1 MTEPLAPGALRAHL
15 DRALGERYVIEHEL
29 GGAGMSRVFVA
40 RELALG
46 RSVVL
51 KVLPPELA
59 AGLNVER
66 FRREIQ
72 LAAGLQHP
80 HVVPVLSA
88 GSAGGVPYYTMPLVE
103 GESLRTRLARTGALP
118 IGEAIRV
125 LHDVADALAH
135 AHGRGIVHRDVKP
148 DNVLLSGLHALVTD
162 FGVAKALRTAFLTP
176 GDGFEHDAT
185 GAGLA
190 IGTPAY
196 MSPEQ
201 AAADPAVDHRADIY
215 AFGVLA
221 YETLA
226 GVPPFRGRTPAE
238 VLTAHLAEA
247 PEPVDAH
254 RPEIPRALAALV
266 MQCLAKRPED
276 RPLDA
281 TLVRDGLAAA
291 TTPGASTPGAG
302 TPGVDAGSAG
312 TRAPGASG
320 ATAWDAA
327 TTPGR
332 RARRTALS
340 AAGVGIVAALSAAA
354 GLFWKR
360 EAPLDD
366 QVVAVA
372 PFRVAGSDPSL
383 RFLRE
388 GMVDLL
394 AATLTGEAGP
404 RSADPRAVLSAWRR
418 AAGSE
423 DADLPRDRALDVAE
437 RLGAGR
443 LLLGDITGT
452 PDGRVVLTA
461 SLLAVRDGRG
471 DAPVRVEGSADSL
484 PQLVERLTVA
494 LLARGTVGDRGGAAM
509 TTSLP
514 ALRAYLNAT
523 WLYRRSRYRE
533 SAKEFDRAL
542 TFDSTFAHAGLGL
555 ATAAQWFGEPNQ
567 EYRGLQA
574 AWRERARLSP
584 IDRAALDAA
593 GGPRFPVSP
602 PFAEL
607 LAAKQRYA
615 RVAPERP
622 DAVFQAAD
630 AMFHFGMLVGEPDAH
645 ARAAAQF
652 RRVLALDSTYLP
664 ALEHLV
670 LIAARNGDTATVRT
684 AGALFLRTDSTA
696 EGADGVRWRMAV
708 ALGDTATLARLEQR
722 AGAMHP
728 LSSHLIE
735 EISLLDGVDLER
747 AARIFA
753 TNVEA
758 TRAERSTAD
767 RLAFT
772 TMAHDFAL
780 ARGQPGRAAT
790 MLEAMRDAGHP
801 AHLVDVAYVHD
812 ALFGDGDTT
821 AALTALR
828 TLEPLA
834 YAAMPQELPQRYR
847 QESALCASELWR
859 IARGETRTVA
869 PAISRLR
876 TPYTGPTPL
885 PPGVGSP
892 TRSARG
898 CAVLLEATMA
908 ARSAQAAMQR
918 GGTPPAQAL
927 AAADRLDS
935 LLRVG
940 ESGLVLQAGPLVLAR
955 LRETLGDDRA
965 ALVALRRRPYFFG
978 RQPFLAA
985 ILREE
990 ARLAARTGDRAG
1002 AVRAARHYAA
1012 LRAGAE
1018 PALRDDARRAA
1029 VDLSRLTERGADD

>member
-15 DRALGERYVIEHEL
+15 DRALGEQYVIEHEL

-103 GESLRTRLARTGALP
+103 GESLRDRLAREGALP
-118 IGEAIRV
+118 IGVAVRV

-162 FGVAKALRTAFLTP
+162 FGVAKALRTAFATP
-176 GDGFEHDAT
+176 GAGGLDPDAT

-196 MSPEQ
+196 MAPEQ
-201 AAADPAVDHRADIY
+201 AAADPMVDHRADIY

-226 GVPPFRGRTPAE
+226 GVPPFRGKAPAE
-238 VLTAHLAEA
+238 ILTAHLAEA
-247 PEPVDAH
+247 PAPLQEH
-254 RPEIPRALAALV
+254 RPDVPPALAALV
-266 MQCLAKRPED
+266 MRCLAKRPEE
-276 RPLDA
+276 RPEDA
-281 TLVRDGLAAA
+281 TLVRDGLAAVATPVA
-291 TTPGASTPGAG
+291 TTPGAGL
-302 TPGVDAGSAG
+302 PGVD
-312 TRAPGASG
+312 G
-320 ATAWDAA
+320 ATSWEGAA
-327 TTPGR
+327 VPRR
-332 RARRTALS
+332 RARRTALLS
-340 AAGVGIVAALSAAA
+340 AGVGLVAVLAAAA

-360 EAPLDD
+360 DAPLDER
-366 QVVAVA
+366 VVAVA
-372 PFRVAGSDPSL
+372 PFRVTGSDPSL
-383 RFLRE
+383 RYLRE
-388 GMVDLL
+388 GMLDLL
-394 AATLTGEAGP
+394 SGMLTGEGGP

-418 AAGSE
+418 AAGRE
-423 DADLPRDRALDVAE
+423 DADLPRDRALEVAE

-443 LLLGDITGT
+443 LLLGDIAGA
-452 PDGRVVLTA
+452 PGGRLVLTA
-461 SLLAVRDGRG
+461 TMLAVRDGRG
-471 DAPVRVEGSADSL
+471 RAPVRVEGSADSL
-484 PQLVERLTVA
+484 PQLVERLAVA
-494 LLARGTVGDRGGAAM
+494 VLSGDAPGADRASPIM
-509 TTSLP
+509 TSSLP
-514 ALRAYLNAT
+514 ALRAYLNAK

-533 SAKEFDRAL
+533 SATEFDRAL
-542 TFDSTFAHAGLGL
+542 TFDSTFAQAGLGM
-555 ATAAQWFGEPNQ
+555 ATAAQWFGQPDQ

-574 AWRERARLSP
+574 AWRQRARLSP

-593 GGPRFPVSP
+593 GGPRFPVFP
-602 PFAEL
+602 TYREL
-607 LAAKQRYA
+607 LTAKQRYA
-615 RVAPERP
+615 SVAPDRP
-622 DAVFQAAD
+622 DAVFQAGD
-630 AMFHFGMLVGEPDAH
+630 AMFHFGALVGEPDAH

-664 ALEHLV
+664 ALEHLL
-670 LIAARNGDTATVRT
+670 LIAARAGDTATVRH
-684 AGALFLRTDSTA
+684 AGRLFLQTDSTA

-708 ALGDTATLARLEQR
+708 ALNDTAELTRLERR
-722 AGAMHP
+722 APTMHP
-728 LSSHLIE
+728 LSTHLID

-747 AARIFA
+747 AARIVA

-767 RLAFT
+767 RLAFA

-780 ARGQPGRAAT
+780 ARGQPARAAA
-790 MLEAMRDAGHP
+790 MLEAMREAGHP
-801 AHLVDVAYVHD
+801 PHLVDVGYVLD

-821 AALTALR
+821 AAQTALR
-828 TLEPLA
+828 ALAPLA
-834 YAAMPQELPQRYR
+834 YGPEPTTLPRRYH

-859 IARGETRTVA
+859 VARGDTRTVA
-869 PAISRLR
+869 QSVARLR
-876 TPYTGPTPL
+876 SPYRGPSPMPQGAET
-885 PPGVGSP
+885 P
-892 TRSARG
+892 TRPARA
-898 CAVLLEATMA
+898 CAVLLEATVA
-908 ARSAQAAMQR
+908 ARAAQAAAQ
-918 GGTPPAQAL
+918 GAAQGAAIPPGTLQA
-927 AAADRLDS
+927 AERLDS
-935 LLRVG
+935 LLKLG
-940 ESGLVLQAGPLVLAR
+940 EAGLVQQAGPLVLAR
-955 LRETLGDDRA
+955 LRETIGDERA
-965 ALVALRRRPYFFG
+965 ALTALRRRSYLYG
-978 RQPFLAA
+978 RQPYLAA

-990 ARLAARTGDRAG
+990 ARLALRVGDRPG

-1018 PALRDDARRAA
+1018 PALKDDARRAA
-1029 VDLSRLTERGADD
+1029 IDLSRLEGPGDID

>member
-15 DRALGERYVIEHEL
+15 DRALGEQYVIEHEL

-103 GESLRTRLARTGALP
+103 GESLRTRLAREGALP

-176 GDGFEHDAT
+176 GDGLEPDAT

-196 MSPEQ
+196 MAPEQ

-226 GVPPFRGRTPAE
+226 GVPPFRGKTPAE
-238 VLTAHLAEA
+238 VLSAHLAEA
-247 PEPVDAH
+247 PEPVEAH
-254 RPEIPRALAALV
+254 RPEVPPALAALV

-281 TLVRDGLAAA
+281 TVVRDGLAAVA
-291 TTPGASTPGAG
+291 TPGAG
-302 TPGVDAGSAG
+302 TPGAEG
-312 TRAPGASG
+312 TAAWEG
-320 ATAWDAA
+320 ATV
-327 TTPGR
+327 PRR
-332 RARRTALS
+332 RARRTALVS
-340 AAGVGIVAALSAAA
+340 AGVGLVAALSAAA

-372 PFRVAGSDPSL
+372 PFRIAGSDPSL

-388 GMVDLL
+388 GMLDLL

-418 AAGSE
+418 AAGNE

-437 RLGAGR
+437 GLGAGR
-443 LLLGDITGT
+443 LLLGDISGT
-452 PDGRVVLTA
+452 ADGRVVLTA

-494 LLARGTVGDRGGAAM
+494 LLSRGAAGDRAGAVM
-509 TTSLP
+509 TSSLP

-555 ATAAQWFGEPNQ
+555 ATAAQWFGEPDQ

-574 AWRERARLSP
+574 AWRQRARLSP

-593 GGPRFPVSP
+593 GGPRFPQYP

-615 RVAPERP
+615 RVAPDRP

-630 AMFHFGMLVGEPDAH
+630 AMFHFGALVGEPDAH

-664 ALEHLV
+664 ALEHLI
-670 LIAARNGDTATVRT
+670 LIAARAGDTATVRQ
-684 AGALFLRTDSTA
+684 AGALFLKTDSTA

-708 ALGDTATLARLEQR
+708 ALGDSALLAQVERR
-722 AGAMHP
+722 AGTMHP
-728 LSSHLIE
+728 LSLHLIE

-753 TNVEA
+753 ANVEG

-767 RLAFT
+767 RLAFA

-801 AHLVDVAYVHD
+801 THLVDVAYVLD

-821 AALTALR
+821 AATTALR
-828 TLEPLA
+828 ALAPLA
-834 YAAMPQELPQRYR
+834 YGAPPQELPQRYK

-859 IARGETRTVA
+859 VARGDTRTLT
-869 PAISRLR
+869 PTITRLR
-876 TPYTGPTPL
+876 TPYTGPAPV
-885 PPGVGSP
+885 PPG
-892 TRSARG
+892 A
-898 CAVLLEATMA
+898 
-908 ARSAQAAMQR
+908 
-918 GGTPPAQAL
+918 GTP
-927 AAADRLDS
+927 
-935 LLRVG
+935 
-940 ESGLVLQAGPLVLAR
+940 
-955 LRETLGDDRA
+955 T
-965 ALVALRRRPYFFG
+965 
-978 RQPFLAA
+978 
-985 ILREE
+985 
-990 ARLAARTGDRAG
+990 
-1002 AVRAARHYAA
+1002 
-1012 LRAGAE
+1012 
-1018 PALRDDARRAA
+1018 
-1029 VDLSRLTERGADD
+1029 

>member
-1 MTEPLAPGALRAHL
+1 MTDPLAPGALRAHL
-15 DRALGERYVIEHEL
+15 DRALGEQYVIEHEL

-103 GESLRTRLARTGALP
+103 GESLRTRLAREGALP
-118 IGEAIRV
+118 VGEAIRV

-162 FGVAKALRTAFLTP
+162 FGVAKALRTAFVTP

-196 MSPEQ
+196 MAPEQ
-201 AAADPAVDHRADIY
+201 AAADPAVDHRADLY

-238 VLTAHLAEA
+238 VLSAHLAEA

-254 RPEIPRALAALV
+254 RPEVPPALAALV
-266 MQCLAKRPED
+266 MQCLAKHPDD

-281 TLVRDGLAAA
+281 TVVRDGLTAVA
-291 TTPGASTPGAG
+291 TPGAGTPGAPTPGAG
-302 TPGVDAGSAG
+302 TPGVDSTPSWG
-312 TRAPGASG
+312 GA
-320 ATAWDAA
+320 A
-327 TTPGR
+327 GR
-332 RARRTALS
+332 RRTRRTALI

-354 GLFWKR
+354 GIFWKR
-360 EAPLDD
+360 EAPLDER
-366 QVVAVA
+366 VVAVA

-388 GMVDLL
+388 GMLDLL

-471 DAPVRVEGSADSL
+471 DAPVRVEGSPDSL

-494 LLARGTVGDRGGAAM
+494 LLSRGTAGDRSGAVM

-555 ATAAQWFGEPNQ
+555 ATAAQWFGEPDQ
-567 EYRGLQA
+567 EFRGLQA
-574 AWRERARLSP
+574 AWRQRARLSP
-584 IDRAALDAA
+584 IDQAALDAA
-593 GGPRFPVSP
+593 GGPRFPTYP

-622 DAVFQAAD
+622 DALFQAAD
-630 AMFHFGMLVGEPDAH
+630 AMFHFGALVGEPDAH

-670 LIAARNGDTATVRT
+670 LIAARAGDTATVRQ
-684 AGALFLRTDSTA
+684 AGTQFLRTDSTA

-767 RLAFT
+767 RLAFA

-780 ARGQPGRAAT
+780 ARGQPARAAT
-790 MLEAMRDAGHP
+790 MLEAMREAGHP
-801 AHLVDVAYVHD
+801 THLVDVAYVLD
-812 ALFGDGDTT
+812 ALFGDGDST
-821 AALTALR
+821 AAVAALR

-834 YAAMPQELPQRYR
+834 YGATPAELPRRYR
-847 QESALCASELWR
+847 QETALCASELWR
-859 IARGETRTVA
+859 VARGDTRSVA
-869 PAISRLR
+869 PAIARLR
-876 TPYTGPTPL
+876 SPYTGPTPV
-885 PPGVGSP
+885 PPGVGTP

-898 CAVLLEATMA
+898 CAALLDATMA
-908 ARSAQAAMQR
+908 ARSAHAAVQR
-918 GGTPPAQAL
+918 GEAPPAQAF

-965 ALVALRRRPYFFG
+965 ALVALRRRTYLFG
-978 RQPFLAA
+978 RQPFLAS

-990 ARLAARTGDRAG
+990 ARLAARTGDRPG

-1029 VDLSRLTERGADD
+1029 VDVSRLEGRGADD